1 MEYHE
6 ENYGNGRN
14 YLLEYDPYNSL
25 VQLIKDTHNFMDRFS
40 FLQFGRN
47 SIVTKVSTIFSI
59 NLILD
64 STVRS
69 LYSILLCSE
78 YGHFTDVTIL
88 IRKYRDDLFFYLYL
102 VSVGNSCD
110 LLSEDLPSNEEKNIK
125 KWQSNELSDLH
136 ITQILRYIGTQ
147 PKTKT
152 AVEKYN
158 LKSNMDQIA
167 TNLNNYVHAN
177 GINFYNRHPQNYT
190 KEEIQLVSNSI
201 GGQLN
206 YITVIFIFLLT
217 LCQPLSIMASDYI
230 DYMDCGDIPPE
241 NSQYWVAPFIEE
253 YLKKYG
259 HLLGKDS
266 KEYLKKE
273 TGMET

>member
-6 ENYGNGRN
+6 ENYEGGRN
-14 YLLEYDPYNSL
+14 YLLGYDPYNSL

-47 SIVTKVSTIFSI
+47 SIVTKVSIIFSI

-69 LYSILLCSE
+69 LYSILLCCE

-206 YITVIFIFLLT
+206 YITVTFIFLLT

-241 NSQYWVAPFIEE
+241 NSQYWVASFIEE

-259 HLLGKDS
+259 YLLGKDS

-273 TGMET
+273 TGMEI